1 MLHIESNYTYIL
13 LWSNLYSIVYSCSKA
28 DPNQIERIQRKAT
41 KYILNDYVSDYPTR
55 LHNTK
60 LLPLSFIKDINDL
73 CFLYKCIHNFI
84 DIDIRHILSFYN
96 ADTSRTR
103 LGQQVL
109 PLRSVRF
116 NSELAGL
123 LYRVVKMWNILPN
136 TIKQINYRNRFVKPF
151 KKLLYNFYIV
161 KLTTTY
167 DIDNS
172 CTWVTVCRCPRY
184 RQA

>member
-1 MLHIESNYTYIL
+1 M
-13 LWSNLYSIVYSCSKA
+13 
-28 DPNQIERIQRKAT
+28 
-41 KYILNDYVSDYPTR
+41 
-55 LHNTK
+55 
-60 LLPLSFIKDINDL
+60 
-73 CFLYKCIHNFI
+73 CFLYKCIHNVI

-96 ADTSRTR
+96 AATSRTR

-109 PLRSVRF
+109 PLRSISF

-123 LYRVVKMWNILPN
+123 FFSNRVVKMWNILPN
-136 TIKQINYRNRFVKPF
+136 TIKQINCRNRFVKPF

-172 CTWVTVCRCPRY
+172 CCPRC
-184 RQA
+184 RQAWNTFLSFSFWHIPAGTGSSPGNESVLGQRRRRWASIDSAFDGRLVFCWNAFFIIAAHILY